1 MISCM
6 THWKMVPQLMFFY
19 QKTFDSV
26 PHRTTQRK
34 QMCNYNTE
42 TCVVS
47 LSPVLTHYTCAIHH
61 RCAPLALVL

>member
-1 MISCM
+1 MYIYMYIYIYIYMC
-6 THWKMVPQLMFFY
+6 VCIY
-19 QKTFDSV
+19 IYV
-26 PHRTTQRK
+26 CTQRK
-34 QMCNYNTE
+34 QMCNYNTK